1 MCQFAFVF
9 FQTIFLLFLHS
20 FLDPHITMILFIILI
35 SFLTTITAKTYKIK
49 RIGSTTTIP
58 YKIKRIG
65 STTTIPNFNNLPI
78 QSTPLE
84 LQLKVDTSYT
94 LVFTDP
100 STNPTTIKINS
111 NALFASEA
119 VRTADNTLTIVFLST
134 LPKPVRIE
142 ISTDG
147 TFAFGESYNLLFS
160 STPPNL

>member
-1 MCQFAFVF
+1 
-9 FQTIFLLFLHS
+9 
-20 FLDPHITMILFIILI
+20 MILFIILI
-35 SFLTTITAKTYKIK
+35 SFLTTITATITAKT
-49 RIGSTTTIP
+49 

-94 LVFTDP
+94 LIVTDP

-147 TFAFGESYNLLFS
+147 TFAESYNLLFS

>member
-1 MCQFAFVF
+1 MYPF
-9 FQTIFLLFLHS
+9 
-20 FLDPHITMILFIILI
+20 DPSILTTMILFIILI

-58 YKIKRIG
+58 
-65 STTTIPNFNNLPI
+65 NFNNLPT
-78 QSTPLE
+78 QSTPFE

-94 LVFTDP
+94 LIFTE

-147 TFAFGESYNLLFS
+147 TFAESYNLLFS